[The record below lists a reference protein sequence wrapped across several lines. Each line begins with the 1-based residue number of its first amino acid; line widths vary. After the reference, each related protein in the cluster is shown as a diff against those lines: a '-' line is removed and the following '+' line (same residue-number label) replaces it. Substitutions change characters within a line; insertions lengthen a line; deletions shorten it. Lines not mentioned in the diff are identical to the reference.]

1 MHRPAKPNPSDDLSG
16 ASRSRRRIRGRVRQ
30 IVAGLG
36 ASLLLVLMPLPVQSG
51 MAAEAVAQ
59 SPGSAAAEVPE
70 GSADQLLREGMALL
84 RSGDFPAA
92 AQKLR
97 QVLDRDAAHIEA
109 HIQLGNV
116 LRRMQLYDGA
126 RAEYERALELGGG
139 RADLYQNL
147 GVVEARSNRFRASAL
162 NFEKAIELAPQRANL
177 HHSLGKAYEEQA
189 RFDGALQAFEEAL
202 RLDPGDADS
211 AAALANL
218 LIMKGRSRRAI
229 EILTKV
235 LRESPDHAHA
245 CYQLGLAFLN
255 EAQPGRAVEYLER
268 AVQSNP
274 ALRGA
279 WLNLGRAAE
288 SAGREA
294 LSREAFERF
303 ERLYNQERA
312 QEVEKHHLA
321 QRIEREVPVRHERA
335 VRLSG
340 EDRYEEAIRELEE
353 ILVLQPNDARTL
365 LNVAR
370 LHEARGDEAQARQ
383 FLLRAAAADPGYA
396 DPQIDLARLDR
407 AAGRTREAL
416 ERTDRV
422 LGLQPGNGP
431 AWLLRGILLAE
442 ERSWSDAAGALE
454 QASEH
459 LPRSPEPY
467 RWLAVV
473 YRELDRAVD
482 AERAQRLAGTLS
494 PAGEEAPR

>member
-177 HHSLGKAYEEQA
+177 HHSLGKA
-189 RFDGALQAFEEAL
+189 
-202 RLDPGDADS
+202 
-211 AAALANL
+211 
-218 LIMKGRSRRAI
+218 
-229 EILTKV
+229 
-235 LRESPDHAHA
+235 
-245 CYQLGLAFLN
+245 
-255 EAQPGRAVEYLER
+255 
-268 AVQSNP
+268 
-274 ALRGA
+274 
-279 WLNLGRAAE
+279 
-288 SAGREA
+288 
-294 LSREAFERF
+294 
-303 ERLYNQERA
+303 
-312 QEVEKHHLA
+312 
-321 QRIEREVPVRHERA
+321 
-335 VRLSG
+335 
-340 EDRYEEAIRELEE
+340 
-353 ILVLQPNDARTL
+353 
-365 LNVAR
+365 
-370 LHEARGDEAQARQ
+370 
-383 FLLRAAAADPGYA
+383 
-396 DPQIDLARLDR
+396 
-407 AAGRTREAL
+407 
-416 ERTDRV
+416 
-422 LGLQPGNGP
+422 
-431 AWLLRGILLAE
+431 
-442 ERSWSDAAGALE
+442 
-454 QASEH
+454 
-459 LPRSPEPY
+459 
-467 RWLAVV
+467 
-473 YRELDRAVD
+473 
-482 AERAQRLAGTLS
+482 
-494 PAGEEAPR
+494 